1 MDIKAGTGAT
11 HEVSGVHQQEANEGE
26 HVCQQ
31 PDVSARSGSGVYH
44 EVVRL
49 RVRGQKLNFCHE
61 QLALAPVKSRLAL
74 VAAAPIG
81 YSLGIGAQDAGE
93 WNIELFVLLRAE
105 VTL

>member
-1 MDIKAGTGAT
+1 
-11 HEVSGVHQQEANEGE
+11 
-26 HVCQQ
+26 
-31 PDVSARSGSGVYH
+31 
-44 EVVRL
+44 
-49 RVRGQKLNFCHE
+49 
-61 QLALAPVKSRLAL
+61 VKSRLAL